1 MASLALIKI
10 LQDDGFMCSK
20 AQLLG
25 IIKTSR
31 NPLSAFPKI
40 MASNN
45 LDIVQIMDFYRHK
58 NRYKLTTLELW
69 DIEIVSGN
77 KKLLNIARYC
87 DK

>member
-1 MASLALIKI
+1 MANLALIKI
-10 LQDDGFMCSK
+10 LKDDGFMVSR

-25 IIKTSR
+25 IIETSR
-31 NPLSAFPKI
+31 NPLSVFPKI

-45 LDIVQIMDFYRHK
+45 LDIVPIMDFYRHK
-58 NRYKLTTLELW
+58 NRYKLTTPELW

-77 KKLLNIARYC
+77 KKLLNIACYC